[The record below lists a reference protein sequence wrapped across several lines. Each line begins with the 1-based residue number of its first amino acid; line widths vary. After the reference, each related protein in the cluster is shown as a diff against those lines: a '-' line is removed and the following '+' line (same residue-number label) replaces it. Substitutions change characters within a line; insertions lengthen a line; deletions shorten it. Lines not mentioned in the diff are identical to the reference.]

1 MKNPPQHKDFD
12 TVVYKLLD
20 ATRKAFRKEQHGEAK
35 QYLAEAMQAADRF
48 ARYLH
53 TVDGPEVAQKFRQDL
68 KRPVARVAQ
77 IMEQHGGRL
86 DGFDVEK
93 LGKTCPHDGVKIG
106 ELCKCGA
113 LMKHQSLAQ
122 QADQQLAKTIARFE
136 AGPTAR
142 EKFQYRAGQLKRL
155 LELRK
160 GELEKA
166 KIIAG
171 PGTKNPGEVLAENP
185 METSM
190 AQHERIRYHANKVA
204 LHMQAMDYY
213 RPLFMH
219 GKDQKTC
226 DEAHEKWLAHDKAR
240 DLHEYH
246 GEEAA
251 KHYAKMAGKSED
263 PREHFEA
270 LVGLAHSDRDVHIG
284 RGMPKSEYVPHKFDR
299 EAPELKVVK
308 SEPLDKAKIID
319 LKSRKVLADLPSPD
333 AGDKPPHGD
342 LTIQDVR
349 GYPAEQNALRHHLK
363 HMAEHYHSWQNYE
376 GAAAAV
382 SNPVHKKRN
391 LAQAEKHK
399 LAHQTHLN
407 WARGEHSR
415 LKGLPPVHVMEQ
427 NALER
432 QEYKSGAMVDKFTP
446 HPDDNKPRPKLVKSE
461 PLDKAKIYS
470 FESKEMLAEQPGRP
484 TARRAEK
491 VVADGSQKVA
501 GQIVPGNQRD
511 EDRASGRTPKNLGV
525 IAGMKVL
532 HGTHPA
538 HKGRAGYHMDNPSAK
553 DFEEG
558 LLAAVGKGMDTI
570 YVHGSRP
577 STKALKE
584 ISRKYPLVPAKSEKE
599 NDMKKTLTLR
609 PGQSIQDLAK
619 AGCPHCNM
627 TYAEMGPMKGSFHER
642 GCPMDGAVSCESCG
656 EAVPKREVH
665 SANDWDGLKYCKG
678 CAERQANHEAEENA
692 RLDAEENKDE

>member
-166 KIIAG
+166 KIISF
-171 PGTKNPGEVLAENP
+171 KDRKVLADLPSDPPSDRRAAVSAGSDGVSAKIEPGVTDRLKSTAPKKKQPTTRNGELNFP
-185 METSM
+185 DPASLPHPDYESQLKFAHQVHGELFDYKGDLGSRGRGGTRHWKAKDHLESALHSLDM
-190 AQHERIRYHANKVA
+190 ARSRPADQHELAASDLVDAYEN
-204 LHMQAMDYY
+204 LHLAREKAKKPDT
-213 RPLFMH
+213 
-219 GKDQKTC
+219 KTPI
-226 DEAHEKWLAHDKAR
+226 K
-240 DLHEYH
+240 
-246 GEEAA
+246 
-251 KHYAKMAGKSED
+251 KSE
-263 PREHFEA
+263 
-270 LVGLAHSDRDVHIG
+270 S
-284 RGMPKSEYVPHKFDR
+284 
-299 EAPELKVVK
+299 
-308 SEPLDKAKIID
+308 LDKAKIID

-415 LKGLPPVHVMEQ
+415 LKGLPPVHVMER
-427 NALER
+427 NALEQ

-446 HPDDNKPRPKLVKSE
+446 HPDDKKPRPKLVKSE
-461 PLDKAKIYS
+461 TLDKAKIYS
-470 FESKEMLAEQPGRP
+470 FESKRLVAEQPGRP

-525 IAGMKVL
+525 IAG
-532 HGTHPA
+532 HEGTARHP
-538 HKGRAGYHMDNPSAK
+538 
-553 DFEEG
+553 
-558 LLAAVGKGMDTI
+558 
-570 YVHGSRP
+570 
-577 STKALKE
+577 
-584 ISRKYPLVPAKSEKE
+584 
-599 NDMKKTLTLR
+599 
-609 PGQSIQDLAK
+609 PG
-619 AGCPHCNM
+619 P
-627 TYAEMGPMKGSFHER
+627 
-642 GCPMDGAVSCESCG
+642 
-656 EAVPKREVH
+656 
-665 SANDWDGLKYCKG
+665 
-678 CAERQANHEAEENA
+678 
-692 RLDAEENKDE
+692 

>member
-1 MKNPPQHKDFD
+1 MDALLPKPP
-12 TVVYKLLD
+12 
-20 ATRKAFRKEQHGEAK
+20 
-35 QYLAEAMQAADRF
+35 
-48 ARYLH
+48 
-53 TVDGPEVAQKFRQDL
+53 
-68 KRPVARVAQ
+68 
-77 IMEQHGGRL
+77 
-86 DGFDVEK
+86 
-93 LGKTCPHDGVKIG
+93 
-106 ELCKCGA
+106 
-113 LMKHQSLAQ
+113 S
-122 QADQQLAKTIARFE
+122 
-136 AGPTAR
+136 
-142 EKFQYRAGQLKRL
+142 
-155 LELRK
+155 K
-160 GELEKA
+160 G
-166 KIIAG
+166 
-171 PGTKNPGEVLAENP
+171 
-185 METSM
+185 
-190 AQHERIRYHANKVA
+190 
-204 LHMQAMDYY
+204 
-213 RPLFMH
+213 
-219 GKDQKTC
+219 
-226 DEAHEKWLAHDKAR
+226 
-240 DLHEYH
+240 
-246 GEEAA
+246 
-251 KHYAKMAGKSED
+251 GKS
-263 PREHFEA
+263 
-270 LVGLAHSDRDVHIG
+270 V
-284 RGMPKSEYVPHKFDR
+284 K
-299 EAPELKVVK
+299 K

-399 LAHQTHLN
+399 IAHQTHLN

-415 LKGLPPVHVMEQ
+415 LKGLPPVHVMER
-427 NALER
+427 NALE
-432 QEYKSGAMVDKFTP
+432 QAEYKSGAMVDKFTP
-446 HPDDNKPRPKLVKSE
+446 HPDDTKPRPKLVKSE

-532 HGTHPA
+532 HGTHPS
-538 HKGRAGYHMDNPSAK
+538 HKGRAGYHMDNPSVQ
-553 DFEEG
+553 DFVEG
-558 LLAAVGKGMDTI
+558 LESAIGKGMDTI

-584 ISRKYPLVPAKSEKE
+584 ISRKYQPVGQKE
-599 NDMKKTLTLR
+599 NDMKKTLRPGQSIADLEKAKRKTPPPSPHSHDPAYKKAIDSMPHKQVSQLVVDKAAELTHKAFTSWNQTAGMGQVHLVHKDGAVDVVNDAAADLPPGHEVVATFGGNQTKEQVSGKIHEALR
-609 PGQSIQDLAK
+609 KLPVLPGLVMKKSLQPGQSIQDLAK
-619 AGCPHCNM
+619 AGCQHCNM

-656 EAVPKREVH
+656 EAVPKREVYQ
-665 SANDWDGLKYCKG
+665 ANDWDGLKYCKD
-678 CAERQANHEAEENA
+678 CADQQARYE
-692 RLDAEENKDE
+692 AEENKDE